1 MKRGFASCQL
11 QISHEQ
17 APVISTKAQAFLFLP
32 ERLNTWGGGVRS
44 KVSAK
49 PLRNLLP
56 APVAQA
62 LTGKEMLMP
71 QVNNDSFLVGSVR
84 YG

>member
-1 MKRGFASCQL
+1 MSIADIPWAGPCDKHYSTS
-11 QISHEQ
+11 ISLSSRK
-17 APVISTKAQAFLFLP
+17 VKYL
-32 ERLNTWGGGVRS
+32 RGGGGGS
-44 KVSAK
+44 EVSAK

-71 QVNNDSFLVGSVR
+71 QVNNDSFLAGSVR

>member
-1 MKRGFASCQL
+1 MKRGFATCKL

-17 APVISTKAQAFLFLP
+17 APVISTTPQAFLCLP
-32 ERLNTWGGGVRS
+32 ERLNTLGGGGS
-44 KVSAK
+44 EVSAK

-71 QVNNDSFLVGSVR
+71 QVNNDSFLAGSVR

>member
-1 MKRGFASCQL
+1 M
-11 QISHEQ
+11 
-17 APVISTKAQAFLFLP
+17 ISTTAQVFLCLP
-32 ERLNTWGGGVRS
+32 ERLNTFGGGGS

-49 PLRNLLP
+49 PLRNHLP

-62 LTGKEMLMP
+62 LTGKEMLMS
-71 QVNNDSFLVGSVR
+71 QVNNDSFLAGSVR

>member
-1 MKRGFASCQL
+1 MKRGFATCQL
-11 QISHEQ
+11 QISDEQ
-17 APVISTKAQAFLFLP
+17 APVISTTAQAFLCLP
-32 ERLNTWGGGVRS
+32 ERLNTLGGGGGS

-56 APVAQA
+56 APVAQV

-71 QVNNDSFLVGSVR
+71 QVNNDSFLAGSVR

>member
-1 MKRGFASCQL
+1 M
-11 QISHEQ
+11 
-17 APVISTKAQAFLFLP
+17 AQAFLFLP
-32 ERLNTWGGGVRS
+32 ERLNTWGGVRS

-56 APVAQA
+56 APVTQA